1 MAPPKVT
8 IGIPLYRSNRF
19 LDCIAGN
26 IESIDYPNL
35 EIILSDRHLHDDALE
50 RVAARFPGDP
60 RLRLLATRDG
70 RGWIDNYNLLLRS
83 ATGAYFMWMGH
94 DDELSPGYVGELV
107 AHLEASPETL
117 VAYGDVEVTDE
128 SGAPLGW
135 QPDARLLLGEGEA
148 WSVRAALR
156 QLVFRPSFTPPFK
169 GIFRVEPV
177 RGAGL
182 YLREPLDG
190 VWADVYWI
198 FALGLLGRPGHVPSA
213 RLRKRVYRTSA
224 SAAWGG
230 IRLRDVASGHAI
242 LLSYI
247 RDFASGPRVAAE
259 AAAVVSAWSLARAVA
274 ATPIGWPLRGR
285 GVARRFLARAL
296 STPVSG
302 IL

>member
-60 RLRLLATRDG
+60 RLRFLATRDG

-83 ATGAYFMWMGH
+83 ATGAYFMWMCQ
-94 DDELSPGYVGELV
+94 DDEYSAGYVNELV
-107 AHLEASPETL
+107 AHLEATPDAI
-117 VAYGDVEVTDE
+117 VAYGDVELTDE
-128 SGAPLGW
+128 AGARLGW

-169 GIFRVEPV
+169 GIFRV
-177 RGAGL
+177 
-182 YLREPLDG
+182 
-190 VWADVYWI
+190 
-198 FALGLLGRPGHVPSA
+198 
-213 RLRKRVYRTSA
+213 
-224 SAAWGG
+224 
-230 IRLRDVASGHAI
+230 
-242 LLSYI
+242 
-247 RDFASGPRVAAE
+247 
-259 AAAVVSAWSLARAVA
+259 
-274 ATPIGWPLRGR
+274 
-285 GVARRFLARAL
+285 
-296 STPVSG
+296 
-302 IL
+302 

>member
-1 MAPPKVT
+1 MTPPKVT
-8 IGIPLYRSNRF
+8 VGIPLYRSNRF
-19 LDCIAGN
+19 LDCIVAN
-26 IESIDYPNL
+26 IEAIDDPAV

-50 RVAARFPGDP
+50 RVAARFPGDR
-60 RLRLLATRDG
+60 RLRFLATRDR

-83 ATGAYFMWMGH
+83 ATGATFMWMCH
-94 DDELSPGYVGELV
+94 DDEYSAGYVSELV
-107 AHLEASPETL
+107 AHLEATPDAI
-117 VAYGDVEVTDE
+117 VAYGDVELTDE
-128 SGAPLGW
+128 AGAPLGW
-135 QPDARLLLGEGEA
+135 QPDARLLLGEDEA

-190 VWADVYWI
+190 IWADVYWI
-198 FALGLLGRPGHVPSA
+198 FALGLLGRPAHVPSA

-230 IRLRDVASGHAI
+230 IRLRDVASGQAI

-247 RDFASGPRVAAE
+247 RDFAPGPRVAAE

-274 ATPIGWPLRGR
+274 ATPLGRPFRGR
-285 GVARRFLARAL
+285 GVARRLLARAL
-296 STPVSG
+296 STPDLG
-302 IL
+302 